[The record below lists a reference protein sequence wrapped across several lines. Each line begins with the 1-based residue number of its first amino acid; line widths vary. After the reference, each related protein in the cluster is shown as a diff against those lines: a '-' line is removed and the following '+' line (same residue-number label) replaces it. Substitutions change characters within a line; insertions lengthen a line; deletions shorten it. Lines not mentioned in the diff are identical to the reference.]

1 MRLFKSK
8 NQTSQ
13 GQEHAIQSTPPA
25 PTRAPPKQVHE
36 NSIQVTDADEISAM
50 TNSPSKTVDSSS
62 SFSQSSP
69 TNTNLKP
76 VSKSL
81 FRSSK
86 AEEGEGS
93 TKQNNE
99 DLKKKKKTFRFKKKN
114 KKENRGGEDKDGER
128 IVIGDEYAI
137 VSVHPKGPTDRS
149 IPWEPTI
156 YPVKE
161 DQEQTQTQAETQA
174 PKELKKQR
182 FSMLRMKKK
191 NKASTSNPNPN
202 PAEDDVPVT
211 TPPAAAVGSDVEVG
225 MEEPVLTDPNE
236 GYELPRSMTM
246 PAEPPQNVNKSR
258 FSFRR
263 SASVRK

>member
-13 GQEHAIQSTPPA
+13 GQEHEIQSTPPA

-62 SFSQSSP
+62 SFSESSP

-86 AEEGEGS
+86 AEEEVGS

-99 DLKKKKKTFRFKKKN
+99 DPKKKKKTFRFKKKN

-161 DQEQTQTQAETQA
+161 DQEQAQA

-182 FSMLRMKKK
+182 FSMLRMKKQ
-191 NKASTSNPNPN
+191 NKASTSTSDPN

-211 TPPAAAVGSDVEVG
+211 APPAAAVGSDVEVG

-246 PAEPPQNVNKSR
+246 PAEPPQNVKKSR